1 MKFKYLL
8 LLLTIY
14 ASSCSE
20 IKQNSLYTATD
31 YKKMYQ
37 NAIENSIYPKQSK
50 VSDNLIS
57 INDKNQEL
65 IRKDIKGEE
74 HILFLAWKDK
84 QVVDDFYKPKLNTAL
99 NTGIYPI
106 WVTSSNE
113 LKDWFKKNQVKDTVM
128 RLKQLL
134 GLPPTATNSHFVE
147 FWVKQKNLFRPCPD
161 KEIIDNRCNCN
172 FLDNVDEDH
181 KKWINENRVS
191 RYYNMDL
198 YNQYP
203 WTQLGYTYDWSA
215 KNVSHIGLSEFIID
229 QNAIVYIKKI
239 YTTSQ
244 YLHSK

>member
-20 IKQNSLYTATD
+20 VKQNSLYTATD

-106 WVTSSNE
+106 WVTSSYE
-113 LKDWFKKNQVKDTVM
+113 LKDWFKT
-128 RLKQLL
+128 
-134 GLPPTATNSHFVE
+134 
-147 FWVKQKNLFRPCPD
+147 
-161 KEIIDNRCNCN
+161 KELI
-172 FLDNVDEDH
+172 
-181 KKWINENRVS
+181 
-191 RYYNMDL
+191 
-198 YNQYP
+198 
-203 WTQLGYTYDWSA
+203 
-215 KNVSHIGLSEFIID
+215 
-229 QNAIVYIKKI
+229 
-239 YTTSQ
+239 
-244 YLHSK
+244 